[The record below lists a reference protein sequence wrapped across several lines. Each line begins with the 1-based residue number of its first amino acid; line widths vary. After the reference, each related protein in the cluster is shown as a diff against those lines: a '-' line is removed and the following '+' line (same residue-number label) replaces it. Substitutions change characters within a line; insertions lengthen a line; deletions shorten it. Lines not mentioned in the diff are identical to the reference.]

1 MHGYAAWDG
10 SPMQTNT
17 IPRYPGLVA
26 TPAQASSRQADSKIA
41 GAVMQATAR
50 QLQSQAALG
59 VPPSPSAGQ
68 GAAGKGKVW
77 KSGTAFDAAKI
88 D

>member
-1 MHGYAAWDG
+1 M
-10 SPMQTNT
+10 
-17 IPRYPGLVA
+17 
-26 TPAQASSRQADSKIA
+26 QAS
-41 GAVMQATAR
+41 AR

-77 KSGTAFDAAKI
+77 NSGTAFDAAKI